1 MGNTV
6 EYGRTCHDSAG
17 TRASR
22 RAGRIRRLRPDDHE
36 GLESPWSGPGYVVD
50 REIVLCKGYG
60 DRDTERKLDVTP
72 HTLFPIASATK
83 AFTTMS
89 LALLADEGKL
99 DWDIP
104 VREYLPAFRLFD
116 PMATERMTPRDP
128 VTHRSGL
135 PRHDLV
141 WYRSTATRPELFDR
155 LRYLEPN
162 ADIRTVIQYNNLM
175 FMTAGYLAGQLTGTS
190 WEEVVQDRIFAPLGM
205 AESLFTGPAVA
216 DVVDRAAPY
225 KKNRKTKLVELIPA
239 YAVSQDLELDDPLGP
254 AGSICSTA
262 EDMARWLL
270 LHLNGGAHGDVQ
282 LVSRAQLD
290 GLHTPQVVFPSSI
303 GQFPETPHNNYA
315 LGWFVEPYRGANVV
329 HHGGNIDG
337 FTSLVTFMPE
347 RGTGA
352 VILMN
357 MDGSPVREIIA
368 NNLYDRLL
376 GLDQIAWSDRYHKLW
391 DELDAALAHGKER
404 SETRR
409 VADARPSHP
418 LQAYTDDFAHLGY
431 GRLRVAMRQSGDGT
445 PARERAGAEGEAGN
459 GDGLTLT
466 YNTLEMDLTH
476 YHYDIFELYAEVLD
490 TRLKATFLTNVQGDI
505 DRVSIPFESSVGDI
519 VFARLPAKEM
529 IDRRF
534 LTRFVGEYEMLEAT
548 VAVRLKGEHMLQL
561 AIPGRPEIEL
571 EPYKGTEFVGKGLS
585 DMSVEF
591 MQDDNGVVTEA
602 RITFLGGLFSAR
614 RTGIQ
619 S

>member
-1 MGNTV
+1 MTAPV
-6 EYGRTCHDSAG
+6 SALPAALDG
-17 TRASR
+17 FDDFVRA
-22 RAGRIRRLRPDDHE
+22 IMKDWKVP
-36 GLESPWSGPGYVVD
+36 GLALAIVVD
-50 REIVLCKGYG
+50 REVVLCKGYG
-60 DRDTERKLDVTP
+60 YRDTERKLDVTP
-72 HTLFPIASATK
+72 HTLFPIASSTK

-116 PMATERMTPRDP
+116 PVATERMTPRDL

-141 WYRSTATRPELFDR
+141 WYHATATRAELFDR

-162 ADIRTVIQYNNLM
+162 ADIRTVVQYNNLM
-175 FMTAGYLAGQLTGTS
+175 YMTAGYLAGHLAGTS
-190 WEEVVQDRIFAPLGM
+190 WEDVVQDRIFAPLGM

-216 DVVDRAAPY
+216 GVVDRAAPY
-225 KKNRKTKLVELIPA
+225 KKNRETKLVELIPA
-239 YAVSQDLELDDPLGP
+239 YAVSQDLEMDDPLGP

-282 LVSRAQLD
+282 VVSRAQLD
-290 GLHTPQVVFPSSI
+290 QLHTPQVVFPGSI
-303 GQFPETPHNNYA
+303 GQFPETPHNSYA

-347 RGTGA
+347 RGAGA

-391 DELDAALAHGKER
+391 DELEGALGQGKER

-418 LQAYTDDFAHLGY
+418 PQAYSGGFAHPGY
-431 GRLRVAMRQSGDGT
+431 GRLHIAQREDGDGF
-445 PARERAGAEGEAGN
+445 
-459 GDGLTLT
+459 TLT
-466 YNTLEMDLTH
+466 YNTLELDLTH
-476 YHYDIFELYAEVLD
+476 YHYDIFELHSEALD
-490 TRLKATFLTNVQGDI
+490 LRVKATFLTNVQGDI
-505 DRVSIPFESSVGDI
+505 DRIAIPFESSVKDI
-519 VFARLPAKEM
+519 VFARLPAEEM
-529 IDRRF
+529 TDRRF
-534 LTRFVGEYEMLEAT
+534 LTRFVGEYEMLEAI
-548 VAVRLKGEHMLQL
+548 VAVRLKGEHTLQL

-571 EPYKGTEFVGKGLS
+571 EPYQGTEFVGKGLS

-602 RITFLGGLFSAR
+602 RITFLGGLFSAK
-614 RTGIQ
+614 RTGAQ